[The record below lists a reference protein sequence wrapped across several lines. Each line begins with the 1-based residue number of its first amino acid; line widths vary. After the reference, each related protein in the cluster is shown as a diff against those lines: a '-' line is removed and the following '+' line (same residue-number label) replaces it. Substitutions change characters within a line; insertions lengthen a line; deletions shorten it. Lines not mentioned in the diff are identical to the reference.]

1 MIKEFFSLNI
11 NIMFKEVQLYRI
23 LCTSVKNSKQHVY
36 KSTEKRI
43 ISWTLNCFFTIAYV
57 IKKLDSTDS
66 LLPRQ
71 CCVVLLIFLII
82 PLASFGQSEVEHYQ
96 HSQQEINTYMN
107 LYKEF
112 IQEKEKKHHNRRTII
127 HLPVV
132 LHIVRKTNGTTD
144 YSLNDFLSKIP
155 QGFATI
161 NKYTLPLQS
170 HFYLAEI
177 KYIDSD
183 ILYETPANRSDYK
196 EFLDNNS
203 SNFFIINEGGN
214 FSSFPNSNTTPNAVY
229 FSKNTFGSIADNMET
244 AIPHEIGH
252 YLGLVHTNTNTEFG
266 NEYPLAESVARGGPQ
281 LNCTSSG
288 DYLCSTP
295 ADSYGSPDSKDKYG
309 ATYFPDKT
317 NIMSYYVNDRNQFTD
332 EQYSIMQ
339 NAIEYRLN
347 DDRYDLN
354 GYVQEID
361 IIAPEITFINNTS
374 LYNELSWTNVD
385 HNLGYIVE
393 RSTQSDTSGF
403 SPIVGLAKDTQN
415 FQDKDIQSNTNY
427 WYRVIAVNS
436 KNNYSVPDKVFVGGT
451 YCNLKNTCN
460 GFGFVPDKIT
470 VNNTQTNLIEID
482 NIACSENVSVL
493 DYSSITLTSNE
504 DFTLSVQQSKS
515 ETFFYN
521 LFIDFNMDG
530 DFDDTDEWVIKN
542 ELSTD
547 TNAFESNF
555 NLYQKIIRQ
564 GATSMRFVSSFYKNI
579 NGIYPLK
586 NACTMALGFAQDFKI
601 TVKPENENQKIFW
614 NGSTNNDWFNPSNWS
629 TNTIPSNNADIVIPN
644 SLNNY
649 PTVNTSIAI
658 NTLTINSGA
667 SIILN
672 ETIEGSV
679 TYKKQLER
687 NNWYLTASPVM
698 DETIE
703 NIIEN
708 SDLITNTE
716 GKLSFAYFD
725 NANDNSWSYITNA
738 TTGNLSIGS
747 GYLVKLASNNYL
759 SFNGRLNTLDIRFP
773 IKKGITSNMNLLG
786 NPFAAYINSTTFTA
800 NNTKHLSEETVWL
813 WNGESYEAHN
823 LMNPIEIEPSQGFF
837 IEASQ
842 DGNITFD
849 STNQK
854 HKSNEMLARPTA
866 AFSFEL
872 IVDNEA
878 EQRSTKVFYVN
889 GKTTAFDNG
898 YDSKVFEDDIN
909 NNLCVFTDFVT
920 GNQQQKLAIQT
931 LPDTNYETMIIPIGL
946 IANAG
951 EEINFSLNTE
961 NLPNNLS
968 IMLEDRLNN
977 RFIDIHEEFY
987 SVTLNDSSN
996 GTGRFYIHTTAR
1008 LSNGSTDILSGIR
1021 IHTSNF
1027 KQISITGLETN
1038 AKIKVYSLLGE
1049 QLFNTKLNP
1058 KNKHTIELPNTAS
1071 GIYLIKLQT
1080 EKGIGVKKIKI

>member
-11 NIMFKEVQLYRI
+11 HIMFKEVHLYYLR
-23 LCTSVKNSKQHVY
+23 CTSIKNSKQRVY
-36 KSTEKRI
+36 KSTEKRV
-43 ISWTLNCFFTIAYV
+43 ISWTLKCFFPVAYT
-57 IKKLDSTDS
+57 IKKLCVTNTSIPQQYRS
-66 LLPRQ
+66 ILL
-71 CCVVLLIFLII
+71 LFLIV
-82 PLASFGQSEVEHYQ
+82 PLISIGQSEVEHHQ

-107 LYKEF
+107 LYKKF
-112 IQEKEKKHHNRRTII
+112 IQEKKAPYNRRTITI
-127 HLPVV
+127 LPVV
-132 LHIVRKTNGTTD
+132 LHIVRKTDGTTD
-144 YSLNDFLSKIP
+144 YNLNNFLSKIP

-161 NKYTLPLQS
+161 NRYILPLQT

-177 KYIDSD
+177 KYINSD
-183 ILYETPANRSDYK
+183 ILYENSVNRSNYE

-203 SNFFIINEGGN
+203 TNFFIINEGEN
-214 FSSFPNSNTTPNAVY
+214 LSSFPNSNTTPNAVY
-229 FSKNTFGSIADNMET
+229 FSKNTFGSTTDNTEAT
-244 AIPHEIGH
+244 ILHEIGH
-252 YLGLVHTNTNTEFG
+252 YFGLVHTNTNTEFG

-295 ADSYGSPDSKDKYG
+295 ADAYGSPDSTDKYG

-317 NIMSYYVNDRNQFTD
+317 NIMSYYVNERVQFTE
-332 EQYSIMQ
+332 EQYNIMQ
-339 NAIEYRLN
+339 SAIDYRLN
-347 DDRYDLN
+347 DNRYDID

-361 IIAPEITFINNTS
+361 IATPEITFINNTS

-385 HNLGYIVE
+385 HNLGYIIE

-403 SPIVGLAKDTQN
+403 SPIAGLTKDTQD
-415 FQDKDIQSNTNY
+415 FQDNDIQSNTNY

-436 KNNYSVPDKVFVGGT
+436 KNNYSTPEKVFVGGT
-451 YCNLKNTCN
+451 YCNLKNTCD
-460 GFGFVPDKIT
+460 GYGFVPDKIT
-470 VNNTQTNLIEID
+470 LSNTQTNLIDLDTIP
-482 NIACSENVSVL
+482 CSNNVSVL
-493 DYSSITLTSNE
+493 DYSNITLTSND
-504 DFTLSVQQSKS
+504 DFTLHIQQS
-515 ETFFYN
+515 ENEIFFYN

-542 ELSTD
+542 ELSTNNN
-547 TNAFESNF
+547 TFESNF

-564 GATSMRFVSSFYKNI
+564 GTTSMRFVSSFYKNT

-614 NGSTNNDWFNPSNWS
+614 NGSTNNNWFNPSNWS

-649 PTVNTSIAI
+649 PTVNTPITV

-672 ETIEGSV
+672 EAIEGDV

-698 DETIE
+698 GETIE

-708 SDLITNTE
+708 SDLITSTE

-725 NANDNSWSYITNA
+725 NTNNNSWNYISDT
-738 TTGNLSIGS
+738 TTGNISIGA
-747 GYLVKLASNNYL
+747 GYLVKLASNNYI
-759 SFNGRLNTLDIRFP
+759 SFNGTLNTTDTTFL

-786 NPFAAYINSTTFTA
+786 NPFAAYINSTTFTSD
-800 NNTKHLSEETVWL
+800 NTTHLSEETVWV
-813 WNGESYEAHN
+813 WNGKNYEAHN

-837 IEASQ
+837 VEAYQ
-842 DGNITFD
+842 NGNVTFN
-849 STNQK
+849 SANQQ
-854 HKSNEMLARPTA
+854 HKTNEMLAKPTA
-866 AFSFEL
+866 SFSFEL
-872 IVDNEA
+872 IVDNET
-878 EQRSTKVFYVN
+878 EQRATKVFYVN
-889 GKTTAFDNG
+889 GTTTAFDNG
-898 YDSKVFEDDIN
+898 YDSKIFEDDIHN
-909 NNLCVFTDFVT
+909 TLNVFTSFVT
-920 GNQQQKLAIQT
+920 DDQQKKLAIQT
-931 LPDTNYETMIIPIGL
+931 LPDTDYETMIIPIGL
-946 IANAG
+946 IANAN

-961 NLPNNLS
+961 NLPNDLS
-968 IMLEDRLNN
+968 IMLEDRLAN

-987 SVTLNDSSN
+987 SVTLNEVSN

-1008 LSNGSTDILSGIR
+1008 LSNGSTDVLSGIH
-1021 IHTSNF
+1021 IYKSDF
-1027 KQISITGLETN
+1027 KQISITGLETD

-1058 KNKHTIELPNTAS
+1058 KNKHTIELPNTAC